1 MSQKNHDEESRLG
14 HDPLEWLEDDE
25 LEAQDD
31 SNEVVNE
38 QPSPAPEIKQDTS
51 SPSDS
56 EEEETLP
63 EISAKDSSQSD
74 PQDAFTVS
82 KFKQNDHTGKLFL
95 PNRLMVQSI
104 ESLHK
109 EWLLL
114 SEIDN
119 LKELNIDASQVE
131 EIDAAGLQ
139 LLFVLIRQ
147 LTSNGCQVVLEDVP
161 DKLDNAFVQA
171 GLADYFKAFV
181 HAA

>member
-25 LEAQDD
+25 LEKQDN
-31 SNEVVNE
+31 SSTVVNE
-38 QPSPAPEIKQDTS
+38 QPTPAHENSEEDEMQQNISAPEDSLPSDQQDTVA
-51 SPSDS
+51 
-56 EEEETLP
+56 
-63 EISAKDSSQSD
+63 IN
-74 PQDAFTVS
+74 
-82 KFKQNDHTGKLFL
+82 KFKQNGRTGKLFL
-95 PNRLMVQSI
+95 PERLMVQSI

-114 SEIDN
+114 AEIDN
-119 LKELNIDASQVE
+119 LNQLNINAGQVE
-131 EIDAAGLQ
+131 DIDAAGLQ

-147 LTSNGCQVVLEDVP
+147 LTSNGCQVVLDDVP